1 MKLST
6 LLLIAVLA
14 LAAAIVPAL
23 QLDAK
28 RTHLRQLQEQPN
40 DPPHPE
46 QSEQTG
52 MPGDVSDGVGGDMDD
67 DNDYGYDA
75 DMYENVR
82 CFPGSWNWPRCRFG
96 GGKCFPGS
104 WNWPRCRFGGGGSGC
119 FPGSWKWPRCR
130 HWL

>member
-28 RTHLRQLQEQPN
+28 ETHLRQLQEQPN

-46 QSEQTG
+46 QTEQTG
-52 MPGDVSDGVGGDMDD
+52 MPGDASDGVVGN
-67 DNDYGYDA
+67 NDEIVG
-75 DMYENVR
+75 
-82 CFPGSWNWPRCRFG
+82 CFRGSLNWPRCCQRT
-96 GGKCFPGS
+96 P
-104 WNWPRCRFGGGGSGC
+104 NIWPDCNSARRML
-119 FPGSWKWPRCR
+119 PRVI
-130 HWL
+130 